1 MYYFALSIL
10 AGLSWGIST
19 IIEKYYLLDYFKPI
33 DILVIRSAF
42 VALMFLIVII
52 KNQDKELI
60 NKMLRLK
67 PDMSLKLLVN
77 IIISSLGSFLF
88 FLVLKQTKVTNTV
101 GTIYSVGISSPIIIS
116 YLFYKELLS
125 LYQVLG
131 TLFIIAGIYLVNF
144 KK

>member
-19 IIEKYYLLDYFKPI
+19 IMEKYYLLDYFKPI

-60 NKMLRLK
+60 NKMLQIK

-116 YLFYKELLS
+116 YLFYKDLLS
-125 LYQVLG
+125 LYQVIG

>member
-1 MYYFALSIL
+1 MYYFGLSIL

-19 IIEKYYLLDYFKPI
+19 IIEKYYLLNYFKPI

-42 VALMFLIVII
+42 VALVFLVLII
-52 KNQDKELI
+52 KNQDNELI
-60 NKMLRLK
+60 NKIKNLQVN
-67 PDMSLKLLVN
+67 MSLKLLLN

-116 YLFYKELLS
+116 YLFYKEILS
-125 LYQVLG
+125 LYQVFG
-131 TLFIIAGIYLVNF
+131 TLFIILGIYLVNF